1 MNVPTN
7 PCILFTA
14 LVIIQLIQSYKLTD
28 SSSGLGCSN
37 NILIATLLDA
47 NATVLDKVLVRIYGS
62 QISSRLQE
70 DIYINCHLGTLRRV
84 PKIRGIFDGGRFE
97 EFLPSRT
104 MNREEFSAKYREM
117 IKMIADVHK
126 IEMPLSREPWL
137 KRQLTDQITRVRV
150 DPEKWRR
157 EVEWFVSTLEVLERD
172 MRVTFCHNDF
182 NMNNLLIPTT
192 SPSSSPTSPTSLTPT
207 LIDYEYS
214 GYNHCLYDL
223 ANYCC
228 EMQYDWSH
236 DKPPFFLFKYQ
247 WFPDDTKM
255 LDMIRHYRT
264 LVKDSGV
271 HTSDQ
276 VYLTQLKFLIL
287 GSELTW
293 TLWALSY
300 KGFSLDMEP
309 YLEVKRE
316 SYFTKK
322 KEFLGDI
329 EKLVRSY
336 EYDN

>member
-1 MNVPTN
+1 MPTY

-104 MNREEFSAKYREM
+104 MNREEFSGKYREM

-192 SPSSSPTSPTSLTPT
+192 SSSPSPTSPTSLTPT

-255 LDMIRHYRT
+255 LDMIRHYKT
-264 LVKDSGV
+264 LVKDPVV

-276 VYLTQLKFLIL
+276 VYLTQLKFLTL

>member
-1 MNVPTN
+1 MPTN

-104 MNREEFSAKYREM
+104 MNREEFSGKYREM

-192 SPSSSPTSPTSLTPT
+192 SSSPSPTSPTSLTPT

-276 VYLTQLKFLIL
+276 VYLTQLKFLTL